1 MDSLENSKSIKQA
14 KMKHIKEYKTLGI
27 LFAPALGG
35 NHIANMIS
43 TSPSVQNRVKNTA
56 DYEQYLLDLYKGSNG
71 RMYHA
76 EEFLNFGATDW
87 TKAYQLVSDNKLP
100 TVLPGHMEDGY
111 WVLDH
116 LKPLGKIGFITV
128 EVYDIDIFNYYKNM
142 PGRAYVTDYNPYL
155 YRFMYSKTVASRL
168 LDVPYEDGYAIAAGK
183 IILPDISELLN
194 NLNDEL
200 QLNMNLELCAEL
212 HTIRYKKIHQK
223 EIK

>member
-1 MDSLENSKSIKQA
+1 
-14 KMKHIKEYKTLGI
+14 MKHIKEYKTLGI

-43 TSPSVQNRVKNTA
+43 ISPHVQNRVRNTA
-56 DYEQYLLDLYKGSNG
+56 NYEQYLIDLYKESNG

-76 EEFLNFGATDW
+76 EEFLNFNVTDW
-87 TKAYQLVSDNKLP
+87 TQAYQLVSDNTMP

-116 LKPLGKIGFITV
+116 LRPLGPIGFVTI
-128 EVYDIDIFNYYKNM
+128 EVYNIDIFNFYKNM
-142 PGRAYVTDYNPYL
+142 PSRAYVKNYNPYL
-155 YRFMYSKTVASRL
+155 YRFMYNKDVAARL
-168 LDVPYEDGYAIAAGK
+168 LDVPYEDGYAIDAEK
-183 IILPDISELLN
+183 ILQPDVTELLN

-212 HTIRYKKIHQK
+212 HTIRYKKIYQK